1 MKNSLSLSALSLA
14 VALALTACGGGGGSD
29 TGAVAP
35 PAAKSELLTDANQP
49 SPYLVASPE
58 KKSFDEINRV
68 RVAGG
73 FGAMQ
78 YEEVMSKTAT
88 AHTQY
93 VVAGGYFGHI
103 EEVGRPG
110 FTGVTVQ
117 DRCNAAAGAAF
128 KFVCGEGG
136 YSIGNVSYS
145 GFDVMSHYSLATGHL
160 QAVLDYQSNRGGLH
174 ISTWDIPQTTNGVA
188 DAPIPGVMGFI
199 NMGYSA
205 VPNVQAGIVGVY
217 PFDSMTAVGIGRGT
231 PGAQFSLQTAP
242 SGQQYWNGYG
252 INIMAQFPTSVNP
265 VVTSFTLRKDGA
277 TVDVPTRV
285 HEAGTMNGTEPT
297 RAGWAILIPNVVLDA
312 NSKYNVK
319 FVGSHG
325 GVAAEKSWS
334 FTTGSTPDTKMGG

>member
-1 MKNSLSLSALSLA
+1 MKTFVTISALA
-14 VALALTACGGGGGSD
+14 MAITLTACGGGGSD
-29 TGAVAP
+29 STGAGGTPAP
-35 PAAKSELLTDANQP
+35 AQSSLLMDANQP
-49 SPYLVASPE
+49 SPYLVGSPE

-78 YEEVMSKTAT
+78 YEEVMSKAAT

-93 VVAGGYFGHI
+93 VVAGGYYTHI

-110 FTGVTVQ
+110 FTGVTQQ
-117 DRCNAAAGAAF
+117 DRCRVAAGGSTNL
-128 KFVCGEGG
+128 VCGEGG
-136 YSIGNVSYS
+136 YSAGNVSYS

-231 PGAQFSLQTAP
+231 SSVPFTLQTAAG
-242 SGQQYWNGYG
+242 GQKYWSGYG
-252 INIMAQFPTSVNP
+252 INIMAQFPSSANP

-277 TVDVPTRV
+277 TVDTAARV

-297 RAGWAILIPNVVLDA
+297 EAGWAILIPNVVLDA
-312 NSKYNVK
+312 NAKYTVK

-325 GVAAEKSWS
+325 GVSSEKTWS